1 MSIVADTQLPD
12 LQDRRAALRRQEA
25 RIKMVRVA
33 VVTAFFALLIGANLY
48 VGAVML
54 FGSWQTRSDNALTAA
69 STRTGVVSRSMLDG
83 TFCRAM
89 SYDNEL
95 AHITADKIVRCEDIS
110 PRRRGRTSF
119 SWGKE

>member
-25 RIKMVRVA
+25 RIKLVRVA

-110 PRRRGRTSF
+110 PRRRSRSSF